1 MSTILAIDS
10 VSDRFAVGVD
20 RDGQRDV
27 VVATEERSHTTGLLG
42 TIERLLGGERPAGIL
57 VVTGPGSYAGLRVG
71 LATAQGLSLAT
82 GAPLYGV
89 STFQAVALAA
99 RATGAL
105 IAIHPAGR
113 GEFGIQAWAGME
125 PAGDIRLV
133 AELPAGRP
141 LAGEGAGSFGGVEL
155 GPGERCRAVLEH
167 LAGPARRGELAA
179 GAEPFYLREPAITI
193 SRRLRTAG

>member
-20 RDGQRDV
+20 RDGVREV
-27 VVATEERSHTTGLLG
+27 VVAAEERTHTTGLLG
-42 TIERLLGGERPAGIL
+42 TIERLLGNERPIGIL
-57 VVTGPGSYAGLRVG
+57 VVTGPGSYAGMRVG

-89 STFQAVALAA
+89 STFRAVALASSVA
-99 RATGAL
+99 GPL
-105 IAIHPAGR
+105 VAIHPAGR
-113 GEFGIQAWAGME
+113 GEFGIQVWHGQE
-125 PAGDIRLV
+125 PVGEIRLV
-133 AELPAGRP
+133 ATLPSDRP
-141 LAGEGAGSFGGVEL
+141 LAGEGAGAAGGLEI
-155 GPGERCRAVLEH
+155 GPEDRCRAVLEH

-193 SRRLRTAG
+193 SRRLRSTG